1 MINFNFSQIDEAYQ
15 RIQPFI
21 VKTPL
26 IYSEYLNNIT
36 KAKVFFKL
44 ENLQR
49 TGSFKLR
56 GATNKIIQ
64 LTLEEKNRGVVAYSS
79 GNHAQAVAYA
89 SKLLGINAKIVMP
102 KNAPMIKINNTKKY
116 GAEIVLYDPT
126 SENREKIGEEIA
138 NIEKRIL
145 IKPYD
150 DENIIAGQGTSGKEI
165 VEELINLGEKP
176 DLYLCCCGG
185 GGLIAGTSTYMKHKF
200 KNIKCYAV
208 EPKNFNDTQI
218 SLINNNITP
227 NKKLSYSICDA
238 LLAEQPGDVTFAIN
252 KQNLSGG
259 LTVSDDEVKQTI
271 VELAENLKIV
281 VEPGGAVA
289 AAALLNNKI
298 DVKDQTIVVMIS
310 GGNIDSE
317 FFYNISKDCK

>member
-1 MINFNFSQIDEAYQ
+1 MDFSFKNIDIAYSQIQ
-15 RIQPFI
+15 NNVIR
-21 VKTPL
+21 TPL
-26 IYSEYLNNIT
+26 VSSEYINKELRSNI
-36 KAKVFFKL
+36 FFKL
-44 ENLQR
+44 ENLQI
-49 TGSFKLR
+49 TGSFKFR
-56 GATNKIIQ
+56 GAFFKISLLTN
-64 LTLEEKNRGVVAYSS
+64 EEKSRGVVAYSS

-89 SKLLGINAKIVMP
+89 SNILGINAKIVMP
-102 KNAPMIKINNTKKY
+102 KNAPLIKIDNTKKY
-116 GAEIVLYDPT
+116 GAEIVLYDPI

-138 NIEKRIL
+138 KIEKRIL

-208 EPKNFNDTQI
+208 EPENFNDTQI

-238 LLAEQPGDVTFAIN
+238 LLAEQPGDITFAIN

-271 VELAENLKIV
+271 VELAESLKIV

-310 GGNIDSE
+310 GGNIDSD
-317 FFYNISKDCK
+317 FFYNISKEF

>member
-1 MINFNFSQIDEAYQ
+1 MDFSFKNIDIAYSQIQ
-15 RIQPFI
+15 NNVIR
-21 VKTPL
+21 TPL
-26 IYSEYLNNIT
+26 VSSEYINKELRSNI
-36 KAKVFFKL
+36 FFKL
-44 ENLQR
+44 ENLQI
-49 TGSFKLR
+49 TGSFKFR
-56 GATNKIIQ
+56 GAFFKISLLTN
-64 LTLEEKNRGVVAYSS
+64 EEKSRGVVAYSS

-89 SKLLGINAKIVMP
+89 SNILGINAKIVMP
-102 KNAPMIKINNTKKY
+102 KNAPLIKIDNTKKY
-116 GAEIVLYDPT
+116 GAEIVLYDPI

-138 NIEKRIL
+138 KIEKRIL

-165 VEELINLGEKP
+165 VEELINLGENP

-208 EPKNFNDTQI
+208 EPENFNDTQI

-238 LLAEQPGDVTFAIN
+238 LLAEQPGDITFAIN

-271 VELAENLKIV
+271 VELAESLKIV

-310 GGNIDSE
+310 GGNIDSD
-317 FFYNISKDCK
+317 FFYNISKEL

>member
-1 MINFNFSQIDEAYQ
+1 MDFSFKNIDIAYSQIQ
-15 RIQPFI
+15 NNVIR
-21 VKTPL
+21 TPL
-26 IYSEYLNNIT
+26 VSSEYINKELRSNI
-36 KAKVFFKL
+36 FFKL
-44 ENLQR
+44 ENLQI
-49 TGSFKLR
+49 TGSFKFR
-56 GATNKIIQ
+56 GAFFKISLLTN
-64 LTLEEKNRGVVAYSS
+64 EEKSRGVVAYSS

-89 SKLLGINAKIVMP
+89 SNILGINAKIVMP
-102 KNAPMIKINNTKKY
+102 KNAPLIKIDNTKKY
-116 GAEIVLYDPT
+116 GAEIVLYDPI

-138 NIEKRIL
+138 KIEKRIL

-165 VEELINLGEKP
+165 VEELINLGENP

-208 EPKNFNDTQI
+208 EPENFNDTQI

-238 LLAEQPGDVTFAIN
+238 LLAEQPGDITFAIN

-271 VELAENLKIV
+271 VELAESLKIV

-310 GGNIDSE
+310 GGNIDSD
-317 FFYNISKDCK
+317 FFYNISKEF

>member
-1 MINFNFSQIDEAYQ
+1 MNNFNISQIDEAYQ

-185 GGLIAGTSTYMKHKF
+185 GGLIAGISTYLKNFFSRLSVYSVEPENYDDMIILK
-200 KNIKCYAV
+200 KNI
-208 EPKNFNDTQI
+208 
-218 SLINNNITP
+218 
-227 NKKLSYSICDA
+227 
-238 LLAEQPGDVTFAIN
+238 
-252 KQNLSGG
+252 
-259 LTVSDDEVKQTI
+259 
-271 VELAENLKIV
+271 
-281 VEPGGAVA
+281 
-289 AAALLNNKI
+289 
-298 DVKDQTIVVMIS
+298 
-310 GGNIDSE
+310 E
-317 FFYNISKDCK
+317 FVYNVQD

>member
-1 MINFNFSQIDEAYQ
+1 
-15 RIQPFI
+15 
-21 VKTPL
+21 
-26 IYSEYLNNIT
+26 
-36 KAKVFFKL
+36 
-44 ENLQR
+44 
-49 TGSFKLR
+49 
-56 GATNKIIQ
+56 
-64 LTLEEKNRGVVAYSS
+64 
-79 GNHAQAVAYA
+79 
-89 SKLLGINAKIVMP
+89 MP
-102 KNAPMIKINNTKKY
+102 KNAPIIKINNTKKY

-138 NIEKRIL
+138 KIEKRIL

-208 EPKNFNDTQI
+208 EPENFNDTQI

-238 LLAEQPGDVTFAIN
+238 LLAEQPGDITFAIN

>member
-1 MINFNFSQIDEAYQ
+1 MDFSFKNIDIAYSQIQ
-15 RIQPFI
+15 NNVIR
-21 VKTPL
+21 TPL
-26 IYSEYLNNIT
+26 VSSEYINKELRSNI
-36 KAKVFFKL
+36 FFKL
-44 ENLQR
+44 ENLQI
-49 TGSFKLR
+49 TGSFKFR
-56 GATNKIIQ
+56 GAFFKISLLTN
-64 LTLEEKNRGVVAYSS
+64 EEKSRGVVAYSS

-89 SKLLGINAKIVMP
+89 SNILGINAKIVMP
-102 KNAPMIKINNTKKY
+102 KNAPLIKIDNTKKY
-116 GAEIVLYDPT
+116 GAEIVLYDPI

-138 NIEKRIL
+138 KIEKRIL

-208 EPKNFNDTQI
+208 EPENFNDTQI

-238 LLAEQPGDVTFAIN
+238 LLAEQPGDITFAIN

-310 GGNIDSE
+310 GGNIDSD
-317 FFYNISKDCK
+317 FFYNISKEL

>member
-1 MINFNFSQIDEAYQ
+1 MDFSFKNIDIAYSQIQ
-15 RIQPFI
+15 NNVIR
-21 VKTPL
+21 TPL
-26 IYSEYLNNIT
+26 VSSEYINKELRSNI
-36 KAKVFFKL
+36 FFKL
-44 ENLQR
+44 ENLQI
-49 TGSFKLR
+49 TGLFKFR
-56 GATNKIIQ
+56 GAFFKISLLTN
-64 LTLEEKNRGVVAYSS
+64 EEKSRGVVAYSS

-89 SKLLGINAKIVMP
+89 SNILGINAKIVMP
-102 KNAPMIKINNTKKY
+102 KNAPLIKIDNTKKY
-116 GAEIVLYDPT
+116 GAEIVLYDPI

-138 NIEKRIL
+138 KIEKRIL

-165 VEELINLGEKP
+165 VEELINLGENP

-208 EPKNFNDTQI
+208 EPENFNDTQI

-238 LLAEQPGDVTFAIN
+238 LLAEQPGDITFAIN

-289 AAALLNNKI
+289 AAALLNKKI

-317 FFYNISKDCK
+317 FFYNISKEF

>member
-1 MINFNFSQIDEAYQ
+1 MDFSFKNIDIAYSQIQ
-15 RIQPFI
+15 NNVIR
-21 VKTPL
+21 TPL
-26 IYSEYLNNIT
+26 VSSEYINKELRSNI
-36 KAKVFFKL
+36 FFKL
-44 ENLQR
+44 ENLQI
-49 TGSFKLR
+49 TGSFKFR
-56 GATNKIIQ
+56 GAFFKISLLTN
-64 LTLEEKNRGVVAYSS
+64 EEKSRGVVAYSS

-89 SKLLGINAKIVMP
+89 SNILGINAKIVMP
-102 KNAPMIKINNTKKY
+102 KNAPLIKIDNTKKY
-116 GAEIVLYDPT
+116 GAEIVLYDPI

-138 NIEKRIL
+138 KIEKRIL

-185 GGLIAGTSTYMKHKF
+185 GGLIAGTSTYMKHKY
-200 KNIKCYAV
+200 KNIKCYSV
-208 EPKNFNDTQI
+208 EPENFNDTQI

-271 VELAENLKIV
+271 VELAESLKIV

>member
-1 MINFNFSQIDEAYQ
+1 MDFSFKNIDIAYSQIQ
-15 RIQPFI
+15 NNVIR
-21 VKTPL
+21 TPL
-26 IYSEYLNNIT
+26 VSSEYINKELRSNI
-36 KAKVFFKL
+36 FFKL
-44 ENLQR
+44 ENLQI
-49 TGSFKLR
+49 TGSFKFR
-56 GATNKIIQ
+56 GAFFKISLLTN
-64 LTLEEKNRGVVAYSS
+64 EEKSRGVVAYSS

-89 SKLLGINAKIVMP
+89 SNILGINAKIVMP
-102 KNAPMIKINNTKKY
+102 KNAPLIKIDNTKKY

-138 NIEKRIL
+138 KIEKRIL

-185 GGLIAGTSTYMKHKF
+185 GGLIAGTSTYMKNKF

-208 EPKNFNDTQI
+208 EPENFNDTQI

-238 LLAEQPGDVTFAIN
+238 LLAEQPGDITFAIN

-271 VELAENLKIV
+271 VELAESLKIV

-310 GGNIDSE
+310 GGNIDSD
-317 FFYNISKDCK
+317 FFYNISKEF

>member
-1 MINFNFSQIDEAYQ
+1 MDFSFKNIDIAYSQIQ
-15 RIQPFI
+15 NNVIR
-21 VKTPL
+21 TPL
-26 IYSEYLNNIT
+26 VSSEYINKELRSNI
-36 KAKVFFKL
+36 FFKL
-44 ENLQR
+44 ENLQI
-49 TGSFKLR
+49 TGSFKFR
-56 GATNKIIQ
+56 GAFFKISLLTN
-64 LTLEEKNRGVVAYSS
+64 EEKSRGVVAYSS

-89 SKLLGINAKIVMP
+89 SNILGINAKIVMP
-102 KNAPMIKINNTKKY
+102 KNAPLIKIDNTKKY
-116 GAEIVLYDPT
+116 GAEIVLYDPI

-138 NIEKRIL
+138 KIEKRIL

-165 VEELINLGEKP
+165 VEELINLGENP

-208 EPKNFNDTQI
+208 EPENFNDTQI

-238 LLAEQPGDVTFAIN
+238 LLAEQPGDITFAIN

-271 VELAENLKIV
+271 VELAESLKIV

>member
-1 MINFNFSQIDEAYQ
+1 MDFSFKNIDIAYSQIQ
-15 RIQPFI
+15 NNVIR
-21 VKTPL
+21 TPL
-26 IYSEYLNNIT
+26 VSSEYINKELRSNI
-36 KAKVFFKL
+36 FFKL
-44 ENLQR
+44 ENLQI
-49 TGSFKLR
+49 TGSFKFR
-56 GATNKIIQ
+56 GAFFKISLLTN
-64 LTLEEKNRGVVAYSS
+64 EEKSRGVVAYSS

-89 SKLLGINAKIVMP
+89 SNILGINAKIVMP
-102 KNAPMIKINNTKKY
+102 KNAPLIKIDNTKKY

-138 NIEKRIL
+138 KIEKRIL

-185 GGLIAGTSTYMKHKF
+185 GGLIAGTSTYMKHKY

-208 EPKNFNDTQI
+208 EPENFNDTQI

-238 LLAEQPGDVTFAIN
+238 LLAEQPGDITFAIN

-317 FFYNISKDCK
+317 FFYNISKEF

>member
-1 MINFNFSQIDEAYQ
+1 MDFSFKNIDIAYSQIQ
-15 RIQPFI
+15 NNVIR
-21 VKTPL
+21 TPL
-26 IYSEYLNNIT
+26 VSSEYINKELRSNI
-36 KAKVFFKL
+36 FFKL
-44 ENLQR
+44 ENLQI
-49 TGSFKLR
+49 TGSFKFR
-56 GATNKIIQ
+56 GAFFKISLLTN
-64 LTLEEKNRGVVAYSS
+64 EEKSRGVVAYSS

-89 SKLLGINAKIVMP
+89 SNILGINAKIVMP
-102 KNAPMIKINNTKKY
+102 KNAPLIKIDNTKKY
-116 GAEIVLYDPT
+116 GAEIVLYDPI

-165 VEELINLGEKP
+165 VEELINLGENP

-208 EPKNFNDTQI
+208 EPENFNDTQI

-238 LLAEQPGDVTFAIN
+238 LLAEQPGDITFAIN

-289 AAALLNNKI
+289 AAALLNKKI

>member
-1 MINFNFSQIDEAYQ
+1 MDFSFKNIDIAYSQIQ
-15 RIQPFI
+15 NNVIR
-21 VKTPL
+21 TPL
-26 IYSEYLNNIT
+26 VSSEYINKELRSNI
-36 KAKVFFKL
+36 FFKL
-44 ENLQR
+44 ENLQI
-49 TGSFKLR
+49 TGSFKFR
-56 GATNKIIQ
+56 GAFFKISLLTN
-64 LTLEEKNRGVVAYSS
+64 EEKSRGVVAYSS

-89 SKLLGINAKIVMP
+89 SNILGTNAKIVMP
-102 KNAPMIKINNTKKY
+102 KNAPLIKIDNTKKY

-138 NIEKRIL
+138 KIEKRIL

-208 EPKNFNDTQI
+208 EPENFNDTQI

-238 LLAEQPGDVTFAIN
+238 LLAEQPGDITFAIN

-310 GGNIDSE
+310 GGNIDSD
-317 FFYNISKDCK
+317 FFYNISKEF

>member
-1 MINFNFSQIDEAYQ
+1 MDFSFKNIDIAYSQIQ
-15 RIQPFI
+15 NNVIR
-21 VKTPL
+21 TPL
-26 IYSEYLNNIT
+26 VSSEYINKELRSNI
-36 KAKVFFKL
+36 FFKL
-44 ENLQR
+44 ENLQI
-49 TGSFKLR
+49 TGSFKFR
-56 GATNKIIQ
+56 GAFFKISLLTN
-64 LTLEEKNRGVVAYSS
+64 EEKSRGVVAYSS

-89 SKLLGINAKIVMP
+89 SNILGINAKIVMP
-102 KNAPMIKINNTKKY
+102 KNAPLIKIDNTKKY
-116 GAEIVLYDPT
+116 GAEIVLYDPI

-138 NIEKRIL
+138 KIEKRIL

-208 EPKNFNDTQI
+208 EPENFNDTQI

-238 LLAEQPGDVTFAIN
+238 LLAEQPGDITFAIN

-271 VELAENLKIV
+271 VELAESLKIV

-317 FFYNISKDCK
+317 FFYNISKEF

>member
-1 MINFNFSQIDEAYQ
+1 MDFSFKNIDIAYSQIQ
-15 RIQPFI
+15 NNVIR
-21 VKTPL
+21 TPL
-26 IYSEYLNNIT
+26 VSSEYINKELRSNI
-36 KAKVFFKL
+36 FFKL
-44 ENLQR
+44 ENLQI
-49 TGSFKLR
+49 TGSFKFR
-56 GATNKIIQ
+56 GAFFKISLLTN
-64 LTLEEKNRGVVAYSS
+64 EEKSRGVVAYSS

-89 SKLLGINAKIVMP
+89 SNILGINAKIVMP
-102 KNAPMIKINNTKKY
+102 KNAPLIKIDNTKKY
-116 GAEIVLYDPT
+116 GAEIVLYDPI

-138 NIEKRIL
+138 KIEKRIL

-165 VEELINLGEKP
+165 VEELINLGENP

-208 EPKNFNDTQI
+208 EPENFNDTQI

-238 LLAEQPGDVTFAIN
+238 LLAEQPGDITFAIN

-310 GGNIDSE
+310 GGNIDSD
-317 FFYNISKDCK
+317 FFYNISKEF

>member
-1 MINFNFSQIDEAYQ
+1 MDFSFKNIDIAYSQIQ
-15 RIQPFI
+15 NNVIR
-21 VKTPL
+21 TPL
-26 IYSEYLNNIT
+26 VSSEYINKELRSNI
-36 KAKVFFKL
+36 FFKL
-44 ENLQR
+44 ENLQI
-49 TGSFKLR
+49 TGSFKFR
-56 GATNKIIQ
+56 GAFFKISLLTN
-64 LTLEEKNRGVVAYSS
+64 EEKSRGVVAYSS

-89 SKLLGINAKIVMP
+89 SNILGINAKIVMP
-102 KNAPMIKINNTKKY
+102 KNAPLIKIDNTKKY
-116 GAEIVLYDPT
+116 GAEIVLYDPI

-138 NIEKRIL
+138 KIEKRIL

-200 KNIKCYAV
+200 KDIKCYAV
-208 EPKNFNDTQI
+208 EPENFNDTQI

-238 LLAEQPGDVTFAIN
+238 LLAEQPGDITFAIN

-310 GGNIDSE
+310 GGNIDSD
-317 FFYNISKDCK
+317 FFYNISKEF

>member
-1 MINFNFSQIDEAYQ
+1 MDFSFKNIDIAYSQIQ
-15 RIQPFI
+15 NNVIR
-21 VKTPL
+21 TPL
-26 IYSEYLNNIT
+26 VSSEYINKELRSNI
-36 KAKVFFKL
+36 FFKL
-44 ENLQR
+44 ENLQI
-49 TGSFKLR
+49 TGSFKFR
-56 GATNKIIQ
+56 GAFFKISLLTN
-64 LTLEEKNRGVVAYSS
+64 EEKSRGVVAYSS

-89 SKLLGINAKIVMP
+89 SNILGINAKIVMP
-102 KNAPMIKINNTKKY
+102 KNAPLIKIDNTKKY
-116 GAEIVLYDPT
+116 GAEIVLYDPI

-138 NIEKRIL
+138 KIEKRIL

-165 VEELINLGEKP
+165 VEELINLGENP

-317 FFYNISKDCK
+317 FFYNISKEF

>member
-1 MINFNFSQIDEAYQ
+1 MSKFNYLDIEKAYEKI
-15 RIQPFI
+15 RRKLI
-21 VKTPL
+21 KTPL
-26 IYSEYLNNIT
+26 ITNDYINKILDSNVY
-36 KAKVFFKL
+36 FKL
-44 ENLQR
+44 ENLQI
-49 TGSFKLR
+49 TGSFKFR
-56 GATNKIIQ
+56 GAFFKISLLTN
-64 LTLEEKNRGVVAYSS
+64 EEKSRGVVAYSS

-89 SKLLGINAKIVMP
+89 SNILGINAKIVMP
-102 KNAPMIKINNTKKY
+102 KNAPLIKIDNTKKY
-116 GAEIVLYDPT
+116 GAEIVLYDPI

-138 NIEKRIL
+138 KIEKRIL

-185 GGLIAGTSTYMKHKF
+185 GGLIAGTSTYMKHKY
-200 KNIKCYAV
+200 KNIKCYSV
-208 EPKNFNDTQI
+208 EPENFNDTQI

-238 LLAEQPGDVTFAIN
+238 LLAEQPGDITFAIN

>member
-1 MINFNFSQIDEAYQ
+1 MDFSFKNIDIAYSQIQ
-15 RIQPFI
+15 NNVIR
-21 VKTPL
+21 TPL
-26 IYSEYLNNIT
+26 VSSEYINKELRSNI
-36 KAKVFFKL
+36 FFKL
-44 ENLQR
+44 ENLQI
-49 TGSFKLR
+49 TGSFKFR
-56 GATNKIIQ
+56 GAFFKISLLTN
-64 LTLEEKNRGVVAYSS
+64 EEKSRGVVAYSS

-89 SKLLGINAKIVMP
+89 SNILGINAKIVMP
-102 KNAPMIKINNTKKY
+102 KNAPLIKIDNTKKY
-116 GAEIVLYDPT
+116 GAEIVLYDPI

-138 NIEKRIL
+138 KIEKRIL

-208 EPKNFNDTQI
+208 EPENFNDTQI

-238 LLAEQPGDVTFAIN
+238 LLAEQPGDITFAIN

-271 VELAENLKIV
+271 VELAESLKIV

-310 GGNIDSE
+310 GGNIDSD
-317 FFYNISKDCK
+317 FFYNISKEL

>member
-1 MINFNFSQIDEAYQ
+1 MDFSFKNIDIAYSQIQ
-15 RIQPFI
+15 NNVIR
-21 VKTPL
+21 TPL
-26 IYSEYLNNIT
+26 VSSEYINKELRSNI
-36 KAKVFFKL
+36 FFKL
-44 ENLQR
+44 ENLQI
-49 TGSFKLR
+49 TGSFKFR
-56 GATNKIIQ
+56 GAFFKISLLTN
-64 LTLEEKNRGVVAYSS
+64 EEKSRGVVAYSS

-89 SKLLGINAKIVMP
+89 SNILGINAKIVMP
-102 KNAPMIKINNTKKY
+102 KNAPLIKIDNTKKY
-116 GAEIVLYDPT
+116 GAEIVLYDPI

-138 NIEKRIL
+138 KIEKRIL

-165 VEELINLGEKP
+165 VEELINLGENP

-208 EPKNFNDTQI
+208 EPENFNDTQI

-238 LLAEQPGDVTFAIN
+238 LLAEQPGDITFAIN

-317 FFYNISKDCK
+317 FFYNISKEF

>member
-1 MINFNFSQIDEAYQ
+1 MDFSFKNIDIAYSQIQ
-15 RIQPFI
+15 NNVIR
-21 VKTPL
+21 TPL
-26 IYSEYLNNIT
+26 VSSEYINKELRSNI
-36 KAKVFFKL
+36 FFKL
-44 ENLQR
+44 ENLQI
-49 TGSFKLR
+49 TGSFKFR
-56 GATNKIIQ
+56 GAFFKISLLTN
-64 LTLEEKNRGVVAYSS
+64 EEKSRGVVAYSS

-89 SKLLGINAKIVMP
+89 SNILGINAKIVMP
-102 KNAPMIKINNTKKY
+102 KNAPLIKIDNTKKY
-116 GAEIVLYDPT
+116 GAEIILYDPT

-200 KNIKCYAV
+200 KDIKCYAV
-208 EPKNFNDTQI
+208 EPENFNDTQI

-238 LLAEQPGDVTFAIN
+238 LLAKQPGDVTFAIN

>member
-1 MINFNFSQIDEAYQ
+1 MDFSFKNIDIAYNQIQ
-15 RIQPFI
+15 NNVTR
-21 VKTPL
+21 TPL
-26 IYSEYLNNIT
+26 VSSDYINKKLRSNI
-36 KAKVFFKL
+36 FFKL
-44 ENLQR
+44 ENLQI
-49 TGSFKLR
+49 TGSFKFR
-56 GATNKIIQ
+56 GAFFKISLLTN
-64 LTLEEKNRGVVAYSS
+64 EEKSRGVVAYSS

-89 SKLLGINAKIVMP
+89 SNILGINAKIVMP
-102 KNAPMIKINNTKKY
+102 KNAPIIKINNTKKY
-116 GAEIVLYDPT
+116 GAEIVLYDPI

-138 NIEKRIL
+138 KIEKRIL

-208 EPKNFNDTQI
+208 EPENFNDTQI

-238 LLAEQPGDVTFAIN
+238 LLAEQPGDITFAIN

-271 VELAENLKIV
+271 VELAESLKIV

-310 GGNIDSE
+310 GGNIDSD
-317 FFYNISKDCK
+317 FFYNISKEF

>member
-1 MINFNFSQIDEAYQ
+1 MDFSFKNIDIAYSQIQ
-15 RIQPFI
+15 NNVIR
-21 VKTPL
+21 TPL
-26 IYSEYLNNIT
+26 VSSEYINKELRSNI
-36 KAKVFFKL
+36 FFKL
-44 ENLQR
+44 ENLQI
-49 TGSFKLR
+49 TGSFKFR
-56 GATNKIIQ
+56 GAFFKISLLTN
-64 LTLEEKNRGVVAYSS
+64 EEKSRGVVAYSS

-89 SKLLGINAKIVMP
+89 SNILGINAKIVMP
-102 KNAPMIKINNTKKY
+102 KNAPLIKIDNTKKY
-116 GAEIVLYDPT
+116 GAEIVLYDPI

-138 NIEKRIL
+138 KIEKRIL

-165 VEELINLGEKP
+165 VEELINLGENP

-208 EPKNFNDTQI
+208 EPENFNDTQI

-238 LLAEQPGDVTFAIN
+238 LLAEQPGDITFAIN

-289 AAALLNNKI
+289 AAALLNKKI

>member
-1 MINFNFSQIDEAYQ
+1 MDFSFKNIDIAYSQIQ
-15 RIQPFI
+15 NNVIR
-21 VKTPL
+21 TPL
-26 IYSEYLNNIT
+26 VSSEYINKELRSNI
-36 KAKVFFKL
+36 FFKL
-44 ENLQR
+44 ENLQI
-49 TGSFKLR
+49 TGSFKFR
-56 GATNKIIQ
+56 GAFFKISLLTN
-64 LTLEEKNRGVVAYSS
+64 EEKSRGVVAYSS

-89 SKLLGINAKIVMP
+89 SNILGINAKIVMP
-102 KNAPMIKINNTKKY
+102 KNAPLIKIDNTKKY
-116 GAEIVLYDPT
+116 GAEIILYDPT

-208 EPKNFNDTQI
+208 EPENFNDTQI

-238 LLAEQPGDVTFAIN
+238 LLAEQPGDITFAIN

-317 FFYNISKDCK
+317 FFYNISKEF